1 MNGEHMVSVTS
12 RQQAS
17 EYVQQAAANKT
28 PLCVYRPSIP
38 SGGSRLDLGK
48 LNNLVAIDADN
59 LVATV
64 EPGLTMGELANH
76 LAQKGLRFLPADAPY
91 YRHLSVGE
99 WVYRG
104 CPNASAW
111 KYGPGKHTLMGST
124 YILPSGKSIKT
135 GGKTVKNVT
144 GYDFTRFLAG
154 AYSDIGIG
162 VEFLLKLLPQ
172 PEHRIRFTV
181 EFSSLQ
187 NVFGFIDD
195 LRQNPIAP
203 AFLMAADS
211 KTQQLLLGI
220 SEKTSFLI
228 EFELDGVTEEV
239 EAFAQNVHLWA
250 KKNQAASL
258 VSNSPVNTSK
268 PLQSEALFSLQKAY
282 TVCDEWKIPY
292 NKQAPILHQLQKDY
306 PEVGWFGQ
314 WAEGKLHAAFGCD
327 QRDADSK
334 VSAISKFIINEG
346 GVTSG
351 VYARQQGQIPSGP
364 LKQLEIALH
373 QRIDPQGIFTPKEV
387 LA

>member
-1 MNGEHMVSVTS
+1 MNEEHIVSVTS
-12 RQQAS
+12 RQQVS

-48 LNNLVAIDADN
+48 LNKLVAIDADN

-104 CPNASAW
+104 CPSASTW

-154 AYSDIGIG
+154 AYSDVGIG

-172 PEHRIRFTV
+172 PEHRIRFTI

-203 AFLMAADS
+203 AFLMAADG
-211 KTQQLLLGI
+211 KTQQLLLGRSDKI
-220 SEKTSFLI
+220 PFLI

-250 KKNQAASL
+250 NKNQAASL
-258 VSNSPVNTSK
+258 ASNSPTAS
-268 PLQSEALFSLQKAY
+268 LSSETLFSSQTAY

-292 NKQAPILHQLQKDY
+292 NKQAPILHQLEKDY
-306 PEVGWFGQ
+306 PDVGWFGQ
-314 WAEGKLHAAFGCD
+314 WAEGKLHASFGCD
-327 QRDADSK
+327 QLNADSK
-334 VSAISKFIINEG
+334 VSAISNFIINEG

-351 VYARQQGQIPSGP
+351 VYSRQQGQIPTGP
-364 LKQLEIALH
+364 LKQLEIALR
-373 QRIDPQGIFTPKEV
+373 QRIDPNGIFTSKEV